1 MRTLV
6 GFGLQ
11 GRDIVMHAVLKWAKV
26 WYPYILRSHGVH
38 YRNIWGIGEGCSTWA
53 LPCKPPCVLNLI
65 C

>member
-26 WYPYILRSHGVH
+26 WYPYILGHM
-38 YRNIWGIGEGCSTWA
+38 ESTIETFGA
-53 LPCKPPCVLNLI
+53 LVKDAPLGLCHANHHVFSI
-65 C
+65 